1 MAERRVAGMAS
12 ESGDMRRQLLRAA
25 YEVATPKGGSS
36 ASVHLHEV
44 AKELGLK
51 DPGRDEDV
59 RNELTSMVLDLQG
72 EGDVEG
78 WSPTSARFK
87 LTSKGAS
94 KAEGE

>member
-1 MAERRVAGMAS
+1 MAS
-12 ESGDMRRQLLRAA
+12 ESEDTRQQLLRAA
-25 YEVATPKGGSS
+25 YEVAAPKGGPS

-44 AKELGLK
+44 AKEMGLK

-59 RNELTSMVLDLQG
+59 RNELTSIVLDLQG

-78 WSPTSARFK
+78 WSPTNARFK
-87 LTSKGAS
+87 LTSPGAS